1 MKNKFLP
8 QEWLKLIACVTML
21 LDHIGAVIY
30 PSVGLRIIGR
40 ISFPI
45 FCFLLT
51 EGIAHTRSP
60 KKYLCRLACAAV
72 LSELP
77 FDLLFFGRL
86 TLQHQNVM
94 LTLLLGGAMLL
105 LIQHSRRPLLTPV
118 WAALAC
124 VLAYLLQTD
133 YGYEGILL
141 ILLFSLTGSLPV
153 RLIGILLLYFS
164 SGFVAILGLP
174 VPIGLFAALSL
185 VPICLY
191 SEKKQTSSKWIQRG
205 FYLFYPAHMLLLLLI
220 KIFP

>member
-1 MKNKFLP
+1 MKYKFLP
-8 QEWLKLIACVTML
+8 QEGLKLIACLTML
-21 LDHIGAVIY
+21 LDHIGAVIC

-51 EGIAHTRSP
+51 EGMAHTRSP

-72 LSELP
+72 LSEIP

-86 TLQHQNVM
+86 TFQHQNVM

-105 LIQHSRRPLLTPV
+105 LIQKSPNRLLTPV
-118 WAALAC
+118 WVVLAC
-124 VLAYLLQTD
+124 LLAQLLQTD

-141 ILLFSLTGSLPV
+141 IFLFSLTGSLPIRSV
-153 RLIGILLLYFS
+153 GILLLYFS

-174 VPIGLFAALSL
+174 IPMGLFAALSL
-185 VPICLY
+185 IPICLY
-191 SEKKQTSSKWIQRG
+191 SGKKHTSSKWIQRG